1 MIIKAAAGAANGIY
15 SGGEGGTST
24 IDLRILKNIE
34 YTLLGV
40 AGNSAIYIYR
50 GSQLMAAVGQGGE
63 GDYAISK
70 NLGEDETDEIE
81 QDSEVIES
89 DVSEVEVVD
98 DFSEDVEEIE
108 EFKQA
113 TDSIPEKKI
122 SVSIEQLRK
131 KMGDDKEN

>member
-1 MIIKAAAGAANGIY
+1 M
-15 SGGEGGTST
+15 GEG
-24 IDLRILKNIE
+24 
-34 YTLLGV
+34 
-40 AGNSAIYIYR
+40 
-50 GSQLMAAVGQGGE
+50 
-63 GDYAISK
+63 
-70 NLGEDETDEIE
+70 ETDEI
-81 QDSEVIES
+81 QPDSEGIES